1 MTTPNE
7 NLDPNTS
14 VPQDDPTELEAGGRE
29 RTSKPTTSV
38 PQDQPDATTSV
49 PQDNT

>member
-14 VPQDDPTELEAGGRE
+14 VPQEDATESEAAGRARKSDP
-29 RTSKPTTSV
+29 TSV

>member
-7 NLDPNTS
+7 RLDPNTS
-14 VPQDDPTELEAGGRE
+14 VPQDDPTESEAAGRA
-29 RTSKPTTSV
+29 RTSDPTTSV